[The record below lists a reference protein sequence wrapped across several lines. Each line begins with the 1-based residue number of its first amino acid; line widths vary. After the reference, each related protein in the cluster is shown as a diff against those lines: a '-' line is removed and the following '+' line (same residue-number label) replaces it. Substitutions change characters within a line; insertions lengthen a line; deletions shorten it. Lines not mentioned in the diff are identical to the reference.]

1 MQVVG
6 ELATTVQSLSI
17 RQIKLNQRNSRTHS
31 AKQIRQIANSIMA
44 FGFTNPLLI
53 TEDGTLI
60 AGEGRYKAAQLLG
73 LVKVPLIVLT
83 RLSPARL
90 RALAIAD
97 NKIGNNAGWDRE
109 RLAIEIP
116 ELAGLL
122 ETEGLD
128 VTDLWGRTL
137 RRRSQKDRM
146 TWARMTQ
153 WVDPGFQNRSS
164 YILGRVIAL
173 PSHTQGGS
181 RCGKAART
189 VLCGRRAISDLVQHV
204 GDGKAR
210 MAQRLTRAGP
220 GPQWRLSGT
229 DAQGGATSDWPSL
242 YHPMEVGGYKSR
254 CKQVRSRRGSLSGT
268 GSKVHGLPW
277 HHKRK
282 RSSMITKFSVAVV
295 FAVLFGSLSFAQ
307 DAGSQKFLKEAIEGN
322 LAEVE
327 MGKLS
332 QKQGAS
338 EGVRAFGQMLEK
350 DHSDANQ
357 KATAVANSVS
367 ITAPTAPNKKQ
378 KADYDKISKL
388 SGAKFD
394 KEFAAHMV
402 ADHKKDI
409 KEYEKAAKKQDA
421 VGNYAK
427 ETLPTLRKHLETAQ
441 SLMALPPLQTRPQK
455 RRPWLRSQHPRQ
467 AFPHP
472 HLRLRGAKRCVS
484 RPGIRPVGGLT
495 GW

>member
-83 RLSPARL
+83 GLSPARL

-97 NKIGNNAGWDRE
+97 NKIGENAGWDRE

-153 WVDPGFQNRSS
+153 LVDPGFQNRSS

-181 RCGKAART
+181 RMREAART
-189 VLCGRRAISDLVQHV
+189 VLCGGRAMSDLVQHV

-210 MAQRLTRAGP
+210 MAQRLTRARP
-220 GPQWRLSGT
+220 G
-229 DAQGGATSDWPSL
+229 
-242 YHPMEVGGYKSR
+242 
-254 CKQVRSRRGSLSGT
+254 
-268 GSKVHGLPW
+268 
-277 HHKRK
+277 
-282 RSSMITKFSVAVV
+282 
-295 FAVLFGSLSFAQ
+295 
-307 DAGSQKFLKEAIEGN
+307 
-322 LAEVE
+322 
-327 MGKLS
+327 
-332 QKQGAS
+332 
-338 EGVRAFGQMLEK
+338 
-350 DHSDANQ
+350 
-357 KATAVANSVS
+357 TAVASLRYRCPGRSDLGIGPHCITLWRSAATNRGVSKCAADVAASVEPDRKCMGCLG
-367 ITAPTAPNKKQ
+367 ITNER
-378 KADYDKISKL
+378 
-388 SGAKFD
+388 G
-394 KEFAAHMV
+394 
-402 ADHKKDI
+402 
-409 KEYEKAAKKQDA
+409 
-421 VGNYAK
+421 
-427 ETLPTLRKHLETAQ
+427 LP
-441 SLMALPPLQTRPQK
+441 
-455 RRPWLRSQHPRQ
+455 
-467 AFPHP
+467 
-472 HLRLRGAKRCVS
+472 
-484 RPGIRPVGGLT
+484 
-495 GW
+495 